1 MDADILEQAVAPEAE
16 EKAEDG
22 EKEDD
27 ADAEEQLPAEVLPD
41 AQAGIE
47 RARSGRAIPVP
58 SLASTLAQL
67 RGRMYK
73 KT

>member
-1 MDADILEQAVAPEAE
+1 MAPDLEAE

-41 AQAGIE
+41 VQAG
-47 RARSGRAIPVP
+47 
-58 SLASTLAQL
+58 L
-67 RGRMYK
+67 RGRGLGERFALQQDCG
-73 KT
+73 TEARE